1 MDTSGVYPG
10 SSSAHQLV
18 IFFLFICHSLSFPLN
33 SSMASHEETYAL
45 ELIRQH
51 LLADFASMEPQKP
64 SSSLSQRRPSI
75 NVTIPPQPKQLTVY
89 VARERQRKG
98 FQVPETSPA
107 STETSPVLFG
117 RTLPPWHIPG
127 TYPGRLRIVP
137 VPGTFRVLETP
148 FLCRPRAT

>member
-64 SSSLSQRRPSI
+64 SSSLSQRRHSLPMLHGDGRGRGFKYPKRPQRAPKR
-75 NVTIPPQPKQLTVY
+75 PPY
-89 VARERQRKG
+89 RHRC
-98 FQVPETSPA
+98 
-107 STETSPVLFG
+107 TSPV
-117 RTLPPWHIPG
+117 RTPA
-127 TYPGRLRIVP
+127 VP
-137 VPGTFRVLETP
+137 Y
-148 FLCRPRAT
+148 RPRAKDVSGT